1 MIMIISDKNISIG
14 KNFILSIVFAGL
26 FLAMHTTGY
35 YSMGLRTI
43 SAIGLIP
50 AICSGFILLQTREIR
65 IAVIALVLYQTWN
78 MFLDPYLWKEP
89 VESIYRVYSESD
101 FPAMAIASVLSI
113 YAIFIGFFWAL
124 PRSKAKPIFEPN
136 YLNSKKLEK
145 LLICMI
151 IGGYL
156 VGVGQGFIAALGL
169 PLGFLGL
176 IDTMLPATVGAL
188 TLLYL
193 LRGGRNFFIIFLTAI
208 YMIYYFIYYVGGTL
222 FIYSIFLI
230 FAPTV
235 VYIIERKKIPYKTLG
250 LTILLV
256 LPIYLSRH
264 AYRSQGLYSTG
275 AKRMAIGI
283 SILENEYSN
292 ISIAH
297 WQELIEAEQEDKNV
311 DNRTEGVSYLGQ
323 IVYKIQSGQCRYIYG
338 ETLAWFPTMVLPHF
352 LIPFRP
358 GQNMGDQWAVYYGL
372 KDKSWRASINFPMLC
387 EFYANF
393 GYLGMIILS
402 FFNGMLIVWFMR
414 KFNDG
419 IGDTNLMLLI
429 FVVTKIIVVEANVS
443 LAYGAILQV
452 IAVCWLYKRYIK
464 KT

>member
-1 MIMIISDKNISIG
+1 MIISDKNISLG
-14 KNFILSIVFAGL
+14 KNFMLSIVLAGI

-35 YSMGLRTI
+35 YGMGLRAI
-43 SAIGLIP
+43 SAFGFIP
-50 AICSGFILLQTREIR
+50 VICSGLILLQTREIR

-101 FPAMAIASVLSI
+101 FPAMATASALSI
-113 YAIFIGFFWAL
+113 YAIFFGFFWAL
-124 PRSKAKPIFEPN
+124 PRSKAKAIFEPN
-136 YLNSKKLEK
+136 YLISKKLEK
-145 LLICMI
+145 LLIYMI

-156 VGVGQGFIAALGL
+156 VGVGQGLIAAIGL

-188 TLLYL
+188 TLLYF

-208 YMIYYFIYYVGGTL
+208 YMVYYFIYYVGGTL

-230 FAPTV
+230 LAPTV

-250 LTILLV
+250 LTILV
-256 LPIYLSRH
+256 VMPIYLSRH
-264 AYRSQGLYSTG
+264 AYRNEGLYSTG
-275 AKRMAIGI
+275 ANRMAIGM

-292 ISIAH
+292 NSIDH
-297 WQELIEAEQEDKNV
+297 WQALYEAEQEDKNV

-323 IVYKIQSGQCRYIYG
+323 VVSKTQSGECRYLYG
-338 ETLAWFPTMVLPHF
+338 ETLAWLPTMVLPHF

-419 IGDTNLMLLI
+419 IGDTNLLLLI
-429 FVVTKIIVVEANVS
+429 FVVTKIIVVEANVT

-452 IAVCWLYKRYIK
+452 IAVCWLYKRYFNK
-464 KT
+464 A

>member
-1 MIMIISDKNISIG
+1 MIISNKNISIG
-14 KNFILSIVFAGL
+14 KNFILSILLAGI

-35 YSMGLRTI
+35 YSMGLRAI
-43 SAIGLIP
+43 SAFGLIP
-50 AICSGFILLQTREIR
+50 VICCGLILLQTREIR
-65 IAVIALVLYQTWN
+65 IVVIALVLYQTWN

-101 FPAMAIASVLSI
+101 FPAMATASALSI
-113 YAIFIGFFWAL
+113 YAIFGGFFWAL
-124 PRSKAKPIFEPN
+124 PRIKVKPIFEPN
-136 YLNSKKLEK
+136 YMNRKKLEK
-145 LLICMI
+145 LLIYMI

-156 VGVGQGFIAALGL
+156 VGVGQGLIAAIGL

-188 TLLYL
+188 TLLYF
-193 LRGGRNFFIIFLTAI
+193 LRGGKNVVIISLTAI

-230 FAPTV
+230 MAPTV
-235 VYIIERKKIPYKTLG
+235 VYIIERKKIPYLAVG
-250 LTILLV
+250 LVVLLA
-256 LPIYLSRH
+256 LPIYMSRH
-264 AYRSQGLYSTG
+264 AYRNAGLYSTG
-275 AKRMAIGI
+275 SERMAVGM
-283 SILENEYSN
+283 SILEKEYSN
-292 ISIAH
+292 VSLDH
-297 WQELIEAEQEDKNV
+297 WQELYEAEQEDKNV

-323 IVYKIQSGQCRYIYG
+323 IVKKTRSGQCRYLYG
-338 ETLAWFPTMVLPHF
+338 ETLAWLPTMVLPHF

-358 GQNMGDQWAVYYGL
+358 GQNMGDQWAIYYGL

-402 FFNGMLIVWFMR
+402 FFNGILIVWFMR
-414 KFNDG
+414 IFNNG
-419 IGDTNLMLLI
+419 FGDTNLLLLI
-429 FVVTKIIVVEANVS
+429 FVVSRIIVVEANVT

-452 IAVCWLYKRYIK
+452 IAVCWLYKRYFK
-464 KT
+464 KA

>member
-1 MIMIISDKNISIG
+1 MTISGKNISLG
-14 KNFILSIVFAGL
+14 KKFVLSVVLAGI

-35 YSMGLRTI
+35 YSMELRTI

-50 AICSGFILLQTREIR
+50 VICSGLILLQTREIR
-65 IAVIALVLYQTWN
+65 IAVITLVLFQTWN
-78 MFLDPYLWKEP
+78 MFLEPYLWKEP
-89 VESIYRVYSESD
+89 VESVYRIYNESD
-101 FPAMAIASVLSI
+101 FPAMAIASALSI

-124 PRSKAKPIFEPN
+124 KRTNAKSLFEPN
-136 YLNSKKLEK
+136 YLNRKKLER
-145 LLICMI
+145 LLIYMI

-156 VGVGQGFIAALGL
+156 IGFGQSLIALIGL

-193 LRGGRNFFIIFLTAI
+193 LRGGRNFFIIFMTAI

-230 FAPTV
+230 MAPTV

-250 LTILLV
+250 LVVLMA

-264 AYRSQGLYSTG
+264 TYRNEGLYSRG
-275 AKRMAIGI
+275 SARIAIGME
-283 SILENEYSN
+283 ILKKEYSN
-292 ISIAH
+292 ISIDH

-323 IVYKIQSGQCRYIYG
+323 IVQRTQSGQCRYLYG
-338 ETLAWFPTMVLPHF
+338 ETLAWLPTMVLPHF

-372 KDKSWRASINFPMLC
+372 KDKSWTASINFPMLC

-419 IGDTNLMLLI
+419 IGDTNLLLLI
-429 FVVTKIIVVEANVS
+429 FVVTKIIVVEANVT

-452 IAVCWLYKRYIK
+452 IAVCWLYKRYFK
-464 KT
+464 KA

>member
-1 MIMIISDKNISIG
+1 MVISDKNINIG
-14 KNFILSIVFAGL
+14 MNFIYSIVLAGI

-35 YSMGLRTI
+35 YSMELRTI

-50 AICSGFILLQTREIR
+50 VICCGLILLQTREIR

-78 MFLDPYLWKEP
+78 MFLDPYLWQKP
-89 VESIYRVYSESD
+89 VKSVYRVYNESD
-101 FPAMAIASVLSI
+101 FIFMGIASALSI
-113 YAIFIGFFWAL
+113 YAIFVGFFWAL
-124 PRSKAKPIFEPN
+124 NRFKAQAIFAPN
-136 YLNSKKLEK
+136 YLDCTKLER
-145 LLICMI
+145 LLIYMI
-151 IGGYL
+151 VGGYL
-156 VGVGQGFIAALGL
+156 IGAGQGLIAAIGL
-169 PLGFLGL
+169 PFGFLGL

-188 TLLYL
+188 TLLYF

-208 YMIYYFIYYVGGTL
+208 YIIYYFVYYVGGTL

-230 FAPTV
+230 MAPTV
-235 VYIIERKKIPYKTLG
+235 VYIIERKKIPYLAVG
-250 LTILLV
+250 LVVLLV

-264 AYRSQGLYSTG
+264 AYRNEGLYSRG
-275 AKRMAIGI
+275 AQRIAIGMT
-283 SILENEYSN
+283 ILENEYSN
-292 ISIAH
+292 ISIDH
-297 WQELIEAEQEDKNV
+297 WKKMYEAEQKDKNV

-323 IVYKIQSGQCRYIYG
+323 IVNKTQSGQCRYLYG

-372 KDKSWRASINFPMLC
+372 KKKSWRASINFPMLC

-419 IGDTNLMLLI
+419 IGDTNLLLLI
-429 FVVTKIIVVEANVS
+429 FVVTKIIVVEANVT

-452 IAVCWLYKRYIK
+452 IAVCWLYKRYFIRA
-464 KT
+464 

>member
-1 MIMIISDKNISIG
+1 MIISNKKISLG
-14 KNFILSIVFAGL
+14 KNFMLSFLLAGI
-26 FLAMHTTGY
+26 FLAMHNTGY
-35 YSMGLRTI
+35 YGFGLRAI
-43 SAIGLIP
+43 SAIGFIP
-50 AICSGFILLQTREIR
+50 VICSGFILLQTRDIR
-65 IAVIALVLYQTWN
+65 IAVIALVLYQTWS
-78 MFLDPYLWKEP
+78 MFLAPYLWKEP
-89 VESIYRVYSESD
+89 VESIYRVYNESD
-101 FPAMAIASVLSI
+101 FPAMAIASALSV
-113 YAIFIGFFWAL
+113 YAIFFGFSWAL
-124 PRSKAKPIFEPN
+124 HRTKAKPIFEQN
-136 YLNSKKLEK
+136 HLTCKDLEK
-145 LLICMI
+145 LLIYMI

-156 VGVGQGFIAALGL
+156 VGVGQGLIADIGL

-188 TLLYL
+188 TLLYF

-208 YMIYYFIYYVGGTL
+208 YMIYYFVYYVGGTL

-230 FAPTV
+230 MAPTV
-235 VYIIERKKIPYKTLG
+235 VYIIERKKIPYLAVG
-250 LTILLV
+250 LVVLLV

-264 AYRSQGLYSTG
+264 AYRNEGLYSTG
-275 AKRMAIGI
+275 AQRMAIGM

-292 ISIAH
+292 ISIDH
-297 WQELIEAEQEDKNV
+297 WKEMYEAEQEDKNV
-311 DNRTEGVSYLGQ
+311 DNRIEGVSYLGQ
-323 IVYKIQSGQCRYIYG
+323 IVNKIQSGQCRYLYG

-358 GQNMGDQWAVYYGL
+358 GQNMGDQWAVFYGL

-419 IGDTNLMLLI
+419 IGDTNLLLLF
-429 FVVTKIIVVEANVS
+429 FVVTKIIVVEANVT

-452 IAVCWLYKRYIK
+452 IAVCWLYKRYFK
-464 KT
+464 RA